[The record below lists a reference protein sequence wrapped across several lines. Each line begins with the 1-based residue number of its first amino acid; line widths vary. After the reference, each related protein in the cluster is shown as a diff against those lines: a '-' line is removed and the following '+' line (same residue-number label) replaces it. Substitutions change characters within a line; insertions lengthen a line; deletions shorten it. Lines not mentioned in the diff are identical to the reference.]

1 MKYAQDGVVAYA
13 FRTFKRGTKIL
24 EYGFIDESFANF
36 FAFSGFDFLSVSDDE
51 NLLNL
56 AKANFKNGGGL
67 EHFCL
72 KSQFDKSLK
81 FDGIFSY
88 LALNY
93 EQNPQNFVD
102 AIYLLLQNGQK
113 FLVSV
118 FTSNDTHSHLQT
130 NNTKTPKIFSRDELT
145 KMFAKF
151 KNLDINLT
159 QTSYENGK
167 FLKELFIITGE
178 K

>member
-81 FDGIFSY
+81 FDGILSY

-93 EQNPQNFVD
+93 EQN
-102 AIYLLLQNGQK
+102 LQNGQK